1 MRRRIDESQ
10 GMELVRAYASGA
22 ELSRAQLATAVRF
35 ALEEFAT
42 RHPGRSV
49 EIRVPWVGAV
59 QAIAGPVHT
68 RGTPPNVVELDGGT
82 WLDATLGRPVDESK
96 ISHSGT
102 RADLGRYFPL
112 FDRAQLAA
120 PGRKDDRD
128 EGPGKA
134 GLGQTSPGRA
144 EPEKVEP
151 GQASPGPADPG
162 PAEPGRTRPGVRR

>member
-10 GMELVRAYASGA
+10 GMELVRAYASGT

-112 FDRAQLAA
+112 FGRAQLAA

-134 GLGQTSPGRA
+134 EPEPAEPEQVSPGRA
-144 EPEKVEP
+144 EPENVEP
-151 GQASPGPADPG
+151 GQASPGPA
-162 PAEPGRTRPGVRR
+162 EPRRTRPGVRR

>member
-10 GMELVRAYASGA
+10 GMELVRAYASGT

-112 FDRAQLAA
+112 FGRAQLAA

>member
-10 GMELVRAYASGA
+10 GMELVRAYASGT

-102 RADLGRYFPL
+102 RADLGPYFPL
-112 FDRAQLAA
+112 FGRAQLAA
-120 PGRKDDRD
+120 PTQLAAPAQPASPGRKDDRD
-128 EGPGKA
+128 EGPG
-134 GLGQTSPGRA
+134 RA
-144 EPEKVEP
+144 EPENVEP
-151 GQASPGPADPG
+151 GQASPG

>member
-10 GMELVRAYASGA
+10 GMELVRAYASGT

-102 RADLGRYFPL
+102 RADLGPYFPL
-112 FDRAQLAA
+112 FGRAQPAA
-120 PGRKDDRD
+120 PTQPASPGRKDNRD

-134 GLGQTSPGRA
+134 EPEPA
-144 EPEKVEP
+144 EPEQV
-151 GQASPGPADPG
+151 SPG